1 MPRKWFALSLQA
13 GREDKIKENLEK
25 RIKSQGLE
33 ALFGKNE
40 AGELQMIIPT
50 EKIQEI
56 RGGKRRERER
66 RVHSGYLYMEVEV
79 VDTGDPDMRWQ
90 MAPEAYFIVKDTPG
104 VGNFVGTKS
113 NDGRR
118 SVIRPTPMSIDDVRR
133 ILRIEEETAGEEGAK
148 VEIDL
153 NKGDHVRIKEG
164 PFENFDGVVEE
175 VLPNKRTVRVTVQLL
190 GRATPVEVEVWQ
202 VTAVS

>member
-1 MPRKWFALSLQA
+1 
-13 GREDKIKENLEK
+13 
-25 RIKSQGLE
+25 
-33 ALFGKNE
+33 
-40 AGELQMIIPT
+40 
-50 EKIQEI
+50 
-56 RGGKRRERER
+56 
-66 RVHSGYLYMEVEV
+66 
-79 VDTGDPDMRWQ
+79 
-90 MAPEAYFIVKDTPG
+90 
-104 VGNFVGTKS
+104 VGTKS

-133 ILRIEEETAGEEGAK
+133 ILRIEEETAGDEGAK